1 MGGNSSKSEVQKTTD
16 IVYNTTNSFLS
27 ENSTKVA
34 AKNKNVNTISFK
46 GSTLIGCPIKTT
58 QKIDAT
64 TAATGFIDS
73 TKQQELASKIATDL
87 NSAIDQSAASS
98 SGTFALSQGNSAEN
112 ISNLKTSITKNVTTT
127 MQSKNVQDIFAD
139 ADNANMADF
148 SDMTIDCRGTET
160 LPGIEI
166 DQNIRSHVTAQAL
179 TQEIVK
185 SIVKDDSVTT
195 VTDKVTQKSDTHSAG
210 LDDLVKSFTGAYYA
224 SIAIVIV
231 LAILAVFLLPMLLKK

>member
-16 IVYNTTNSFLS
+16 IVYNTTNTFLS

-46 GSTLIGCPIKTT
+46 GSTLIGCPIKTS

-73 TKQQELASKIATDL
+73 AKQQELASKIATDL

-112 ISNLKTSITKNVTTT
+112 ITNLKTSITKNVTNT
-127 MQSKNVQDIFAD
+127 MQSKNVQDIFAE
-139 ADNANMADF
+139 ADNQNMADF
-148 SDMTIDCRGTET
+148 SEMTIDCRGSET

-185 SIVKDDSVTT
+185 SIVKDEAATT
-195 VTDKVTQKSDTHSAG
+195 VTDKVAQKAETHSAG
-210 LDDLVKSFTGAYYA
+210 LDDLVKAATGPYA
-224 SIAIVIV
+224 MSCSAIIACV
-231 LAILAVFLLPMLLKK
+231 ILALLFLPMLMR